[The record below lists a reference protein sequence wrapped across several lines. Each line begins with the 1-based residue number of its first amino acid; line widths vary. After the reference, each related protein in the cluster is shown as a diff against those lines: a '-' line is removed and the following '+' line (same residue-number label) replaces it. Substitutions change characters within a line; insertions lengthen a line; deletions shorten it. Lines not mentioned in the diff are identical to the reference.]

1 MTDAGTGATG
11 GSRVSALKLSAS
23 VSSQAS
29 APVIV
34 HLPEAL
40 VRSAGGVFASGGTGV
55 LVMAVFGAVLGVLGI
70 VIVALV
76 FYIYKK

>member
-1 MTDAGTGATG
+1 MSLRA
-11 GSRVSALKLSAS
+11 
-23 VSSQAS
+23 QAS

-40 VRSAGGVFASGGTGV
+40 VRSAGNVFAPGGTGV

>member
-1 MTDAGTGATG
+1 M
-11 GSRVSALKLSAS
+11 SL
-23 VSSQAS
+23 QAS